1 MTDCPLGFFSSAL
14 GDLVTMIVKKLKDY
28 KPMRKK
34 KKKANYLMVEKF
46 QHIFGRGQADG
57 GVVTD
62 PQSCEGRDQKALGGV
77 VIKIKHVTCGQDA
90 RLPSWETSLTHCACP
105 PAKTLRSAPASFL
118 SEQGTLCLTSL
129 ASTWV
134 CGELNYQL
142 RRYANR
148 WDKRPSRPE
157 GSS

>member
-1 MTDCPLGFFSSAL
+1 
-14 GDLVTMIVKKLKDY
+14 
-28 KPMRKK
+28 
-34 KKKANYLMVEKF
+34 MVEKF

-148 WDKRPSRPE
+148 WDKSGIKDPAGRRGVLRSHAILHIPWSPE
-157 GSS
+157 APGRSGLWV